1 MKIQSLLTTSLA
13 ALASASLTQAGGSA
27 ERTAEKVLAE
37 YTRAYNAGDSAA
49 LAQVYSEDAVML
61 PPNGEIVRGR
71 AQIEAFWKKGMGKG
85 LKLEVADAKLDGTV
99 AYAAG
104 IYSFPPGPKGPG
116 PTDRGKF
123 MVGLK
128 KVSGSWK
135 IAADIWNEA
144 RPAEH

>member
-61 PPNGEIVRGR
+61 PPNG
-71 AQIEAFWKKGMGKG
+71 
-85 LKLEVADAKLDGTV
+85 V

>member
-1 MKIQSLLTTSLA
+1 MKTRSLLIILLA

-27 ERTAEKVLAE
+27 DRTAEKVLAD
-37 YTRAYNAGDSAA
+37 YAQAYNAGDSAA
-49 LAQVYSEDAVML
+49 LAQVYAEDAVML

-85 LKLEVADAKLDGTV
+85 LKLDVADAKLDGAV
-99 AYAAG
+99 AFAAG
-104 IYSFPPGPKGPG
+104 IYSFLPGPKGPG

-135 IAADIWNEA
+135 IAADIWNEP